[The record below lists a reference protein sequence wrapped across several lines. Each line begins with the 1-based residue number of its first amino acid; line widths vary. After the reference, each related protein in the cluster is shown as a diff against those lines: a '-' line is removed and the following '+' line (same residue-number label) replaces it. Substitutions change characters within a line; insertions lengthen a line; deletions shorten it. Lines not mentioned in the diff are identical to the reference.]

1 MAVIQIDC
9 AIPSHKL
16 NVHDGITGRYMSLA
30 LRTARI
36 FWLKRIVKWSA
47 VRPAPS

>member
-1 MAVIQIDC
+1 MAITQIDC

-30 LRTARI
+30 LRGATI
-36 FWLKRIVKWSA
+36 G
-47 VRPAPS
+47 